1 MDGPAGDTRLTAQ
14 QLNLVSLKTS
24 SSTARIRWIQTVIVG
39 LLSLMLQRN
48 IQTRAFLF
56 SPNQTQ
62 SGDYT
67 APCTQIKELNYHLTS
82 AVYRLNKCSRTRA
95 AGSSCLSSS
104 RVNEDPNYHGVN
116 EAEMGGSDVFA
127 FWIPSLHFDTSFR

>member
-14 QLNLVSLKTS
+14 QSNLVSLKTS
-24 SSTARIRWIQTVIVG
+24 SSAARIRMTQTVIVG

-56 SPNQTQ
+56 SLNQTQ

-67 APCTQIKELNYHLTS
+67 SPCTQIKELNSHLTS
-82 AVYRLNKCSRTRA
+82 AVYRLTKCSRTRA
-95 AGSSCLSSS
+95 DGASCLSSS
-104 RVNEDPNYHGVN
+104 RVNEDPNYLGVS

-127 FWIPSLHFDTSFR
+127 F